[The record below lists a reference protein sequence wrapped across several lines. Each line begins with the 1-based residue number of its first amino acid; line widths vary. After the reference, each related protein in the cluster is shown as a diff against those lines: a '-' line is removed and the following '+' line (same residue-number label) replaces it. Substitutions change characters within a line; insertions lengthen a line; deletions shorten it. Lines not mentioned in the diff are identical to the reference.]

1 MNYDQ
6 DWDRRLNPF
15 RYNADGTLTDA
26 AKRQNVTMELNSAGA
41 NGGGGA
47 GAVGHQSTVRPSAL
61 TKAAR
66 ALDELQGDTDKVDQ
80 HTLAETDVASN
91 ALRGWQ
97 SAGGLFRLHRRWA
110 EESVHLSAMLFE
122 ANVKL
127 RDTSSSYE
135 RNEHG
140 EKTRMDSL
148 DGGRG

>member
-1 MNYDQ
+1 MIYDQ

-26 AKRQNVTMELNSAGA
+26 AKRQNVTMELNSAGH
-41 NGGGGA
+41 NGGGGRA
-47 GAVGHQSTVRPSAL
+47 GHQASVRTSAL

-80 HTLAETDVASN
+80 HTLTETDAASN
-91 ALRGWQ
+91 GLRGWQ
-97 SAGGLFRLHRRWA
+97 TAGGLFRLHRRWA

-127 RDTSSSYE
+127 RETRSSYE
-135 RNEHG
+135 RTEHG
-140 EKTRMDSL
+140 EKARMDSI
-148 DGGRG
+148 DGGRS